1 METIE
6 ATIEIER
13 DDCVVTNLVFAKLKG
28 ASVNRLVIGNEKSL
42 HRVKS
47 DNILD
52 VITELRHISES
63 VKRVGSDSL
72 WVEGKSC
79 SACHFF
85 STSNVPVVGS
95 RTVDEKH
102 IAFRI
107 LIQSRKSLELLVEQM
122 NSVGLNPRVTDIRT
136 GRSQSLTERE
146 MEVLLFAF
154 NHGYFESN
162 RQSSLTELAEKL
174 NVSTSSLSD
183 VMRRALRKTVEDYL
197 RRNM

>member
-1 METIE
+1 METVE

-28 ASVNRLVIGNEKSL
+28 ASVNRLVIGGEKSL
-42 HRVKS
+42 HKVKS
-47 DNILD
+47 DSILD
-52 VITELRHISES
+52 VITELRQVSES

-79 SACHFF
+79 SACRFF
-85 STSNVPVVGS
+85 SASTVPVVGS
-95 RTVDEKH
+95 RTIDERH

-107 LIQSRKSLELLVEQM
+107 LIQSRKSLELLVKQM
-122 NSVGLNPRVTDIRT
+122 ASAGLNPRITDIRT

-197 RRNM
+197 RRSM

>member
-1 METIE
+1 METVE

-28 ASVNRLVIGNEKSL
+28 ASVNRLVIGGEKSL
-42 HRVKS
+42 HKVKS
-47 DNILD
+47 DSILD
-52 VITELRHISES
+52 VITELRQVSES

-79 SACHFF
+79 SACRFF
-85 STSNVPVVGS
+85 SASNVPVVGS
-95 RTVDEKH
+95 RTIDERH

-107 LIQSRKSLELLVEQM
+107 LIQSRKSLELLVKQM
-122 NSVGLNPRVTDIRT
+122 ASAGLNPRITDIRT

-197 RRNM
+197 RRSM

>member
-1 METIE
+1 METVE

-28 ASVNRLVIGNEKSL
+28 ASVNRLVIGGEKSL
-42 HRVKS
+42 HKVKS
-47 DNILD
+47 DSILD
-52 VITELRHISES
+52 VITELRQVSES

-79 SACHFF
+79 SACRFF
-85 STSNVPVVGS
+85 SASTVPVVGS
-95 RTVDEKH
+95 RTIDERH

-107 LIQSRKSLELLVEQM
+107 LIQSRKSLELLVKQM
-122 NSVGLNPRVTDIRT
+122 ASAGLNPRVTDIRT

-197 RRNM
+197 RRSM